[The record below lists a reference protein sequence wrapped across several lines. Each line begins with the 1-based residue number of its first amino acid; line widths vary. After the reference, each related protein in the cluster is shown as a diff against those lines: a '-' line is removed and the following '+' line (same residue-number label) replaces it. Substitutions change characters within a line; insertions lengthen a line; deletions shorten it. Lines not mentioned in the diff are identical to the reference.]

1 LPKRKEPELFYNF
14 PRVVVYITTIRA
26 GDFFTTFSFS
36 RAMAKQKVLLVT
48 LEPVA
53 QQMAG
58 PAIRAVELGKE
69 LARDFDVT
77 VFSPRETDVKAGD
90 LCPLPSFNLVTGAR
104 PLLYERALESDV
116 LFVQGNV
123 LKPFP
128 RLSRLGKYLAVD
140 LYDPYLL
147 SVLAQHREDTVACA
161 ASYNLMHQVL
171 ERHMVNADYSVCASE
186 RQRDYWL
193 GRYCALG
200 RLTPEVYREDP
211 TFRRLIDVVPF
222 GLPAGD
228 PQPTGDGAK
237 GKVKGIDK
245 NDFLLI
251 WGGGI
256 WEWFDPLTVIKA
268 VAELVPQYPKLKLY
282 FMGFK
287 SPNPQVDIMPMARR
301 AVELCKELH
310 VLDRHVFFCETW
322 TPYAERVNYLLDADA
337 AVSAHFDVLETR
349 FSFRTR
355 ILDYL
360 WAGLPILATEGDQL
374 ALDIQQNRA
383 GMALPF
389 EDVNAW
395 VTAIRQLM
403 EDCQLAKTFAENSKQ
418 LARKYRWDQVVS
430 PLRQFCAEPNKLPNF
445 KRVRMPSLLQR
456 AHAVYSRGGKDLVLR
471 RGKEVLHDL
480 LGR

>member
-1 LPKRKEPELFYNF
+1 MPEVFCYFL
-14 PRVVVYITTIRA
+14 RDVVYITTTNQLGEANVLYYLLILA
-26 GDFFTTFSFS
+26 D
-36 RAMAKQKVLLVT
+36 MAHRKVLLIT

-77 VFSPRETDVKAGD
+77 VFSPRETDVSAAD
-90 LCPLPSFNLVTGAR
+90 LSPLSSFKLATGAR
-104 PLLYERALESDV
+104 PVLYECAENADV

-123 LKPFP
+123 LKAYP

-147 SVLAQHREDTVACA
+147 SVLAQYAEDTVSSA

-171 ERHMVNADYSVCASE
+171 ERHMVNADFSVCASE

-200 RLTPEVYREDP
+200 RLTPDVYREDP

-222 GLPAGD
+222 GLPAAD
-228 PQPTGDGAK
+228 PVAQGPGAK
-237 GKVKGIDK
+237 GHVKGIDK
-245 NDFLLI
+245 DDFLLL

-256 WEWFDPLTVIKA
+256 WEWFDPLTVIRA
-268 VAELVPQYPKLKLY
+268 VGALAPAYPQLKLY

-287 SPNPQVDIMPMARR
+287 SPNPQVDVMPMARR
-301 AVELCKELH
+301 SLELAKELNL
-310 VLDRHVFFCETW
+310 LDKHVFFCETW
-322 TPYAERVNYLLDADA
+322 TPYAQRVNYLLDADA

-360 WAGLPILATEGDQL
+360 WAGLPVLSTRGDQL
-374 ALDIQQNRA
+374 ADDIQEMNA
-383 GMALPF
+383 GVSLPF
-389 EDVNAW
+389 EDVGAW
-395 VTAIRQLM
+395 AEAIKRLI
-403 EDCQLAKTFAENSKQ
+403 EDRELTKTFAENSKQ

-430 PLRQFCAEPNKLPNF
+430 PLRQFCAEPHRLPSF

>member
-1 LPKRKEPELFYNF
+1 MTNR
-14 PRVVVYITTIRA
+14 
-26 GDFFTTFSFS
+26 
-36 RAMAKQKVLLVT
+36 KVLLIT

-69 LARDFDVT
+69 LAKDFAVT
-77 VFSPRETDVKAGD
+77 VFSPRETDISGEQ
-90 LCPLPSFNLVTGAR
+90 LCPLSSFKLVTGAR
-104 PLLYERALESDV
+104 NALYDSAEQADV

-123 LKPFP
+123 LKPYP
-128 RLSRLGKYLAVD
+128 RLARLDKFIAVD

-147 SVLAQHREDTVACA
+147 SVLAQYSQDTVSSA

-171 ERHMVNADYSVCASE
+171 EAHMVNADFSVCASE

-200 RLTPEVYREDP
+200 RLTPEVYKDDP
-211 TFRRLIDVVPF
+211 TFRKLIDVVPF
-222 GLPAGD
+222 GLPLEE
-228 PQPTGDGAK
+228 PVSTGPGAK
-237 GKVKGIDK
+237 GTVKGIEKD
-245 NDFLLI
+245 DFLLL

-256 WEWFDPLTVIKA
+256 WEWFDPLTVIRA
-268 VAELVPQYPKLKLY
+268 VGELAALYPQLKLY

-287 SPNPQVDIMPMARR
+287 SPNPQVDVMPMAQR
-301 AVELCKELH
+301 AVSLAKELGIF
-310 VLDRHVFFCETW
+310 DKHVFFCETW
-322 TPYAERVNYLLDADA
+322 TPYADRVNYLLDADV

-355 ILDYL
+355 ILDYM
-360 WAGLPILATEGDQL
+360 WAGLPVLATQGDQL
-374 ALDIQQNRA
+374 ADDIQQHRA
-383 GMALPF
+383 GISLPF
-389 EDVNAW
+389 EDVSAW
-395 VTAIRQLM
+395 VVAIRQLI
-403 EDCQLAKTFAENSKQ
+403 EDRQTAKTFAENSKQ
-418 LARKYRWDQVVS
+418 LARKYTWNQVVS
-430 PLRQFCAEPNKLPNF
+430 PLRSFCAEPHRLPSF

>member
-1 LPKRKEPELFYNF
+1 
-14 PRVVVYITTIRA
+14 
-26 GDFFTTFSFS
+26 
-36 RAMAKQKVLLVT
+36 MAKQKVLLVT

-90 LCPLPSFNLVTGAR
+90 LSSLSSFRLLTGSR
-104 PLLYERALESDV
+104 PLLYELALESDV

-123 LKPFP
+123 LKPYP
-128 RLSRLGKYLAVD
+128 RLAQLGKYLAVD

-147 SVLAQHREDTVACA
+147 SVLAQYAEDTVSSE

-171 ERHMVNADYSVCASE
+171 ERHMVNADFSVCASE

-200 RLTPEVYREDP
+200 RLTPEVYRQDP

-222 GLPAGD
+222 GLPAED
-228 PQPTGDGAK
+228 PVATGPGAK
-237 GKVKGIDK
+237 GTVRGIDK
-245 NDFLLI
+245 DDFLLI

-268 VAELVPQYPKLKLY
+268 VAQLSSSHPKLKLY

-287 SPNPQVDIMPMARR
+287 SPNPQVDIMPMARK
-301 AVELCKELH
+301 AVELAQQLS

-360 WAGLPILATEGDQL
+360 WSGLPILGTEGDQL
-374 ALDIQQNRA
+374 AVDIEQARA

-389 EDVNAW
+389 QDVNAW
-395 VTAIRQLM
+395 VTSIRQLM
-403 EDCQLAKTFAENSKQ
+403 QDSHLAKTFAENSRQ
-418 LARKYRWDQVVS
+418 LARKYRWNQVVS
-430 PLRQFCAEPNKLPNF
+430 PLKQFCAEPHRLPNF